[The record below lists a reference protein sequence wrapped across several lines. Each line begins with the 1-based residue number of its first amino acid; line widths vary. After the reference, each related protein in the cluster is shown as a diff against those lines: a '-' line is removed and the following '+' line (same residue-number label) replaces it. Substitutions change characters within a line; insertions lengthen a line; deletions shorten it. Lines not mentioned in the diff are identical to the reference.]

1 MMNPENVLRILSVG
15 KSEDNG
21 QDILKHL
28 QCLGYSIQ
36 SAVVRNVDEF
46 QKKLDTLP
54 WNLVVFDSEVDHFSA
69 QEALLRTK
77 KKCFNLPF
85 ILISNGIGEEEVAN
99 LIRAG
104 AEDVVLSVR
113 PQRLVQ
119 VVSRVLQEREIKEK
133 EARMSKLADK
143 AFAAREQ
150 MLAIVSHDIKNPLS
164 VIQLEAQMLLKVAER
179 NVKNLFS
186 KDVQCQATRILK
198 TTEKL
203 KNLIADLLDK
213 NKTEDDLSSLK
224 KTDCD
229 VSIVFKEVYDTN
241 LPLLKQKKL
250 SVNTTFP
257 SELILKIDK
266 NKMFQVLT
274 NLLSNAI
281 KFSPE
286 NGLINLGIE
295 ESPNEIIFSVSDNGP
310 GIKSSELNLV
320 FEKYWTG
327 CVAGRS
333 GTGLG
338 LFICKTIVEAHGGHI
353 FVENQKTSGS
363 HFWFSIPKYIDTKRN
378 ILVIDD
384 DDDLREV
391 ISWALTSEGFAV
403 QSHADPKEALEG
415 LKNGRHTP
423 QLIVLDYQMDSM
435 KGCEFLKC
443 KNDIKLLGIKDC
455 PVVMISASPEEI
467 PVMATSDYFKD
478 ILTKPLD
485 LETLVENVKRYVS

>member
-1 MMNPENVLRILSVG
+1 MMSPEKILRILSVG
-15 KSEDNG
+15 KSEDKCL
-21 QDILKHL
+21 DILKHL
-28 QCLGYSIQ
+28 QCLDYIIQ
-36 SAVVRNVDEF
+36 SAVVENPDEF
-46 QKKLDTLP
+46 QKKLEASP
-54 WNLVVFDSEVDHFSA
+54 WNLVVFDSEVIEFSA
-69 QEALLRTK
+69 QDALLRTK
-77 KKCFNLPF
+77 KKCINLPF
-85 ILISNGIGEEEVAN
+85 ILISSGIGEVEVAS

-104 AEDVVLSVR
+104 AEDVVLSAH

-119 VVSRVLQEREIKEK
+119 VVSRVLQEGEIKEK
-133 EARMSKLADK
+133 EATMSKLADK

-150 MLAIVSHDIKNPLS
+150 MLAIVSHDIKNPLC

-179 NVKNLFS
+179 NVKSLFS
-186 KDVQCQATRILK
+186 KDVQCQANRILK

-224 KTDCD
+224 KTVCD
-229 VSIVFKEVYDTN
+229 VSVVFREVYDTN

-257 SELILKIDK
+257 TGLMLNVDK

-281 KFSPE
+281 KFTPE
-286 NGLINLGIE
+286 DGRILLGIE
-295 ESPNEIIFSVSDNGP
+295 ALEKEIIFSVTDSGP
-310 GIKSSELNLV
+310 GIKPSELSLV
-320 FEKYWTG
+320 FDKYWTG
-327 CVAGRS
+327 CVAGKS

-338 LFICKTIVEAHGGHI
+338 LFICKTIVEAHGGRI
-353 FVENQKTSGS
+353 FVENQRTGLRFS
-363 HFWFSIPKYIDTKRN
+363 FSIPKYVDTKRN

-391 ISWALTSEGFAV
+391 ISWALTNEGFAV

-415 LKNGRHTP
+415 LKDGRHTP

-435 KGCEFLKC
+435 KGCEFLKR
-443 KNDIKLLGIKDC
+443 KNEIELLGIKEC

-467 PVMATSDYFKD
+467 PVMSTSDYFKD

-485 LETLVENVKRYVS
+485 LEALVDNVKRYVI

>member
-1 MMNPENVLRILSVG
+1 MSPEKILRILSVG
-15 KSEDNG
+15 KSEDKC

-28 QCLGYSIQ
+28 QCLGYTIQ
-36 SAVVRNVDEF
+36 SAVVGNADEF
-46 QKKLDTLP
+46 QKKLEASP
-54 WNLVVFDSEVDHFSA
+54 WNLVAFDSEVVEFSA

-77 KKCFNLPF
+77 KKCCNLPF
-85 ILISNGIGEEEVAN
+85 ILISSGVGEVEVAC
-99 LIRAG
+99 LMRAG
-104 AEDVVLSVR
+104 AEDVVLSAY

-119 VVSRVLQEREIKEK
+119 VVSRVLQEGEIKEK

-179 NVKNLFS
+179 NVKSVFS
-186 KDVQCQATRILK
+186 KDVQCQASRILK

-203 KNLIADLLDK
+203 KILIADLLDK
-213 NKTEDDLSSLK
+213 NKTEDDLSCLK
-224 KTDCD
+224 KTVCD
-229 VSIVFKEVYDTN
+229 VSVVFREVYDTN
-241 LPLLKQKKL
+241 LPLLKQKTL

-257 SELILKIDK
+257 NGLMLNIDK

-281 KFSPE
+281 KFTPE
-286 NGLINLGIE
+286 GGRIHLGIE
-295 ESPNEIIFSVSDNGP
+295 ALEKEIIFSVSDSGP
-310 GIKSSELNLV
+310 GINPSELSLV
-320 FEKYWTG
+320 FDKYWTG
-327 CVAGRS
+327 CVIGKS

-353 FVENQKTSGS
+353 LVENQRTSGS
-363 HFWFSIPKYIDTKRN
+363 RFSFSIPKCVDTKRN
-378 ILVIDD
+378 ILVIDDDD

-391 ISWALTSEGFAV
+391 ISWALTNEGFAV

-423 QLIVLDYQMDSM
+423 RWIQ
-435 KGCEFLKC
+435 
-443 KNDIKLLGIKDC
+443 
-455 PVVMISASPEEI
+455 
-467 PVMATSDYFKD
+467 
-478 ILTKPLD
+478 
-485 LETLVENVKRYVS
+485 

>member
-28 QCLGYSIQ
+28 QCLGYTIQ
-36 SAVVRNVDEF
+36 SAVVGNADEF
-46 QKKLDTLP
+46 QEKLDTLP
-54 WNLVVFDSEVDHFSA
+54 WNLVVFDSQVGHFSA
-69 QEALLRTK
+69 QDALLRTK
-77 KKCFNLPF
+77 KKCYNLPF

-133 EARMSKLADK
+133 EARI
-143 AFAAREQ
+143 FAVREQ

-186 KDVQCQATRILK
+186 KDVQCQANRILK
-198 TTEKL
+198 TTDKL

-229 VSIVFKEVYDTN
+229 VSIVFKEAYDTN
-241 LPLLKQKKL
+241 LPLLKQKNI

-257 SELILKIDK
+257 SGLMLKIDK

-286 NGLINLGIE
+286 NGRIHLGIE
-295 ESPNEIIFSVSDNGP
+295 ESGKEIVFSVSDNGP
-310 GIKSSELNLV
+310 GIKPSELNLV

-363 HFWFSIPKYIDTKRN
+363 RFWFSIPKNVVTKRN

-391 ISWALTSEGFAV
+391 ISWALTNEGFAV
-403 QSHADPKEALEG
+403 QSHADPREALEG
-415 LKNGRHTP
+415 LKNGHHTP

-467 PVMATSDYFKD
+467 PVMSTSEYFKD

-485 LETLVENVKRYVS
+485 LEALVDNVKRYVS

>member
-1 MMNPENVLRILSVG
+1 MMNPEKVLRILSVE
-15 KSEDNG
+15 KSEDKD
-21 QDILKHL
+21 QQILKHL
-28 QCLGYSIQ
+28 QGLGCSIH
-36 SAVVRNVDEF
+36 SVVVGKVDEF
-46 QKKLDTLP
+46 QKKLDASS
-54 WNLVVFDSEVDHFSA
+54 WNLVLFDSEVGQFTAH
-69 QEALLRTK
+69 EALLRIK
-77 KKCFNLPF
+77 KKCMNLPF
-85 ILISNGIGEEEVAN
+85 VLVSNGVGEEEVAN

-104 AEDVVLSVR
+104 AEDVVLKSR
-113 PQRLVQ
+113 PQRLAQ
-119 VVSRVLQEREIKEK
+119 VVSRILQESEIKEK
-133 EARMSKLADK
+133 EARMSKIANK

-186 KDVQCQATRILK
+186 RDVQCQANRILK

-213 NKTEDDLSSLK
+213 NKTEDDLSSLT

-229 VSIVFKEVYDTN
+229 ISMIFREVYDTN
-241 LPLLKQKKL
+241 LPLLKQKNIL
-250 SVNTTFP
+250 VNMNF
-257 SELILKIDK
+257 SSGVMLKIDK
-266 NKMFQVLT
+266 NKIFQVFT

-286 NGLINLGIE
+286 NGRIDLGIE
-295 ESPNEIIFSVSDNGP
+295 ELEEEIIFSVSDSGP
-310 GIKSSELNLV
+310 GINPLEVNLV

-327 CVAGRS
+327 CVVGRS

-338 LFICKTIVEAHGGHI
+338 LFISKTIVEAHGGHI
-353 FVENQKTSGS
+353 FVENQRTSGS
-363 HFWFSIPKYIDTKRN
+363 RFWFSIPKYIDSKRN

-391 ISWALTSEGFAV
+391 ISWALTNEGFVV

-415 LKNGRHTP
+415 LKNGYHTP

-435 KGCEFLKC
+435 KGCEFLKY
-443 KNDIKLLGIKDC
+443 KNDIELLGIKDC

-478 ILTKPLD
+478 ILIKPLD
-485 LETLVENVKRYVS
+485 LEAMLVTVKRYVS